1 MTCERSNTTCHYVNN
16 RVRNM
21 ILSNMLAT
29 SFQSS
34 YIIINCLRWTNLR
47 NINFKTMSIM
57 KFEFM
62 RIKFSYTFKFA
73 FVHISI
79 TIGLTRNVILN
90 IFIILMI
97 FCKFIYKRF
106 ITAIG
111 TKTFCAYQINM
122 LYVFL

>member
-1 MTCERSNTTCHYVNN
+1 
-16 RVRNM
+16 M
-21 ILSNMLAT
+21 ILSNMFAT
-29 SFQSS
+29 FFQSS

-73 FVHISI
+73 FVHTPI

-97 FCKFIYKRF
+97 FCKFIYKCF
-106 ITAIG
+106 IAAIS
-111 TKTFCAYQINM
+111 TKTFCPYQIDM
-122 LYVFL
+122 LYIFL